1 MAATSY
7 EDGQNLS
14 SEKFARNHG
23 TKHKNSTTVFQKERS
38 IYRSQKTQKKYCSG
52 ITAQKNICTPHN
64 LQRHEFQC
72 GSISR
77 KVLDQQLSGGTTA
90 NDESSLV
97 MLEVENM
104 LLRKMDRIQQLQKQE
119 DGGIKLQYNQAHLKL
134 ISDQINSNEEVTV
147 LVAAMQMHAY
157 EMN

>member
-14 SEKFARNHG
+14 SENFVRNHG
-23 TKHKNSTTVFQKERS
+23 TKHKNSTTVFQKDRS

-77 KVLDQQLSGGTTA
+77 NVLDQQLSGGTTA
-90 NDESSLV
+90 NDESSVV

-104 LLRKMDRIQQLQKQE
+104 LLRKMERIQQLQKQE
-119 DGGIKLQYNQAHLKL
+119 DGRIKLQQNQAHLKL
-134 ISDQINSNEEVTV
+134 ISDQINSN
-147 LVAAMQMHAY
+147 LVAAKQMHAY